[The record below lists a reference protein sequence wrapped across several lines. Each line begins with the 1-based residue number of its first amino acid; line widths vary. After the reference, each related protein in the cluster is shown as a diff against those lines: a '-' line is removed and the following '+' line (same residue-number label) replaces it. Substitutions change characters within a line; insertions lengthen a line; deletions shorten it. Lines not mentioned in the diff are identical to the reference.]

1 MPCVALE
8 CQPKKVLAAGVRTSG
23 IDFPSALPAEEGCDQ
38 VAGSGSSSGRT
49 LPEVIRRSA
58 GVFGE
63 KPAVIIAGAC
73 YTYREVWDRA
83 LRAAAAL
90 QGLGVAAGDPVLIM
104 LPNRIEMVDVWIG
117 LSLVGAVEVPVN
129 TELVGEVLRH
139 QVTSSRARMIV
150 IDGACCE
157 QFVAA
162 VPEHERPFAVT
173 VGEAPSAVAH
183 GSAAHMSWAERQQCH
198 EGRWPSEATLA
209 APTEHD
215 RLAVMYTSGTTGLAK
230 GVVISQV
237 HAYTY
242 AQAAADLLQ
251 LQPGDRYLAPLP
263 LFHIA
268 GQWALV
274 LACLQ
279 TGATAVVPE
288 RFSATAFWDAV
299 RQYDVTASFL
309 LGAMANMLFRQD
321 ELPSDSDNPLQR
333 VLMVPLVD
341 DLARF
346 RARFG
351 VEVCTCYGSTE
362 SNVPII
368 GDYQVTDP
376 TVAGRAAPGYLLR
389 VADEFD
395 YEVPSGA
402 VGELLVRCDAPWQI
416 ATAYHTG
423 SSADTFRNFWLHTGD
438 AFRREADGT
447 YHFVDRIRDYI
458 RRRGENISSADVER
472 EVNAHPAVLES
483 AAVAFASDFGEDDVA
498 VFVVPR
504 AQGGIQPDELIAF
517 LSGRLPR
524 FMVPS
529 RVEVLDELPK
539 TPTGKIRKHVLRDS
553 LSGRP
558 PAG

>member
-1 MPCVALE
+1 
-8 CQPKKVLAAGVRTSG
+8 
-23 IDFPSALPAEEGCDQ
+23 
-38 VAGSGSSSGRT
+38 VAGSSSSSGRT
-49 LPEVIRRSA
+49 LPEVIRSSA
-58 GVFGE
+58 AVFGE
-63 KPAVIIAGAC
+63 KPAVIIGGAC

-104 LPNRIEMVDVWIG
+104 LPNRIEMVDVWLG
-117 LSLVGAVEVPVN
+117 LSLLGAVEVPVN
-129 TELVGEVLRH
+129 TELVGDVLRH

-150 IDGACCE
+150 ADGACYGWLI
-157 QFVAA
+157 AA
-162 VPEHERPFAVT
+162 VPEHERPLVVT
-173 VGEAPSAVAH
+173 VGDVPSALAR
-183 GSAAHMSWAERQQCH
+183 GSAGRWSWAERQQRNEGARPS
-198 EGRWPSEATLA
+198 EGRLA
-209 APTEHD
+209 APAEHD
-215 RLAVMYTSGTTGLAK
+215 PLAVMYTSGTTGPAK

-242 AQAAADLLQ
+242 AHAVADLLR

-274 LACLQ
+274 FACLQ
-279 TGATAVVPE
+279 SGATAVVPE
-288 RFSATAFWDAV
+288 RFSATGFWDAI
-299 RQYDVTASFL
+299 RQYDVTAAFL

-321 ELPSDSDNPLQR
+321 EQPSDSDNPLQR

-341 DLARF
+341 DLATF

-351 VEVCTCYGSTE
+351 VEVCTCYASTE

-368 GDYQVTDP
+368 GDYQVSGP
-376 TVAGRAAPGYLLR
+376 MAAGRAAPGYTLR
-389 VADEFD
+389 VADEYD
-395 YEVPSGA
+395 YEVPAGA

-416 ATAYHTG
+416 ATTYHTA
-423 SSADTFRNFWLHTGD
+423 SPADTFRNLWLHTGD
-438 AFRREADGT
+438 AFRRDPDGT
-447 YHFVDRIRDYI
+447 YYFVDRIRDYI

-483 AAVAFASDFGEDDVA
+483 AAVAFPSDLGEDDIA

-504 AQGGIQPDELIAF
+504 PQAGVQPEELIGF

-529 RVEVLDELPK
+529 RVEVVGELPK

>member
-1 MPCVALE
+1 
-8 CQPKKVLAAGVRTSG
+8 
-23 IDFPSALPAEEGCDQ
+23 
-38 VAGSGSSSGRT
+38 VAGLSSSSGRT

-63 KPAVIIAGAC
+63 TPAVIIGGAC
-73 YTYREVWDRA
+73 YTYQEVWDRA
-83 LRAAAAL
+83 LRAAATL
-90 QGLGVAAGDPVLIM
+90 QELGVGAGDPVLIM
-104 LPNRIEMVDVWIG
+104 LPNRIEMVDVWLG
-117 LSLVGAVEVPVN
+117 LSLLGAVEVPVN
-129 TELVGEVLRH
+129 TELVGDVLRH

-150 IDGACCE
+150 VDGACHG
-157 QFVAA
+157 QFITA
-162 VPEHERPFAVT
+162 VPEHERPSVVT
-173 VGEAPSAVAH
+173 VADPPSALAR
-183 GSAAHMSWAERQQCH
+183 GSVRQWSSAERQQCH
-198 EGRWPSEATLA
+198 EGGRPSEATLA
-209 APTEHD
+209 APAEHYP
-215 RLAVMYTSGTTGLAK
+215 LAVMYTSGTTGPAK

-242 AQAAADLLQ
+242 AQAVTELLR
-251 LQPGDRYLAPLP
+251 LQPGDVYLAPLP

-274 LACLQ
+274 FACLQ
-279 TGATAVVPE
+279 TGATAVVPD
-288 RFSATAFWDAV
+288 RFSAPGFWDAV
-299 RQYDVTASFL
+299 RQYDVTATFL

-321 ELPSDSDNPLQR
+321 EQPADSDNPLQR

-368 GDYQVTDP
+368 GDYQVCDP
-376 TVAGRAAPGYLLR
+376 TVAGRAAPGYTLR

-395 YEVPSGA
+395 YEVPAGA

-423 SSADTFRNFWLHTGD
+423 SSAGTFRNLWLHTGD
-438 AFRREADGT
+438 AFRRDSDGT
-447 YHFVDRIRDYI
+447 YYFVDRIRDYI

-483 AAVAFASDFGEDDVA
+483 AAVAFPSDLGEDEVA
-498 VFVVPR
+498 VFVLPR
-504 AQGGIQPDELIAF
+504 AQAGVQPDELISF

-529 RVEVLDELPK
+529 RVEVVGELPK
-539 TPTGKIRKHVLRDS
+539 TPTGKIRKHVLRDR
-553 LSGRP
+553 LG
-558 PAG
+558 G